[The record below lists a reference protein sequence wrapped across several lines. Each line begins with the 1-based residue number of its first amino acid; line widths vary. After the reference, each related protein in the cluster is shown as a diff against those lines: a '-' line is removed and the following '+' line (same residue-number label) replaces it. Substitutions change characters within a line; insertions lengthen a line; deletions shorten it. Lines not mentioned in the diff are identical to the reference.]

1 MQLCLLDA
9 VQECVP
15 FPQRSLGPQYVLT
28 TGGAALFLESLLHIV
43 LGEIPG
49 RGGMKKGMCAAGFK
63 LHSWCCAFLYASVC
77 LLLMLVQSNRLVIQ
91 RISLYYKHVSGVSWS
106 FHCRLF
112 KNVCLFNSH
121 VFGDPGSAGHTRPTT
136 DWSHSQRYTHIL
148 VNSSSPEYC
157 PIITPLFW
165 TPDQAFSVI
174 TLSRFFLCLFP
185 PVVVISLRTLS
196 PFLHHVVSPSLV
208 LRRPLT
214 SLLLLGITA
223 NFSISHCRKSNN
235 PWIKEKISFGML
247 HYFIL
252 KDSLC
257 AKYKLIQIEAFSQW
271 SRWFTVFN
279 TEERLRDNQSEQR

>member
-121 VFGDPGSAGHTRPTT
+121 VFGDPGSAGHTRPTA

-148 VNSSSPEYC
+148 VNSSSPDYC
-157 PIITPLFW
+157 PIIIIILNTRSSIFCDYTEQILPLS
-165 TPDQAFSVI
+165 FSSCCSDFLKD
-174 TLSRFFLCLFP
+174 TLSIP
-185 PVVVISLRTLS
+185 PPCGL
-196 PFLHHVVSPSLV
+196 
-208 LRRPLT
+208 
-214 SLLLLGITA
+214 
-223 NFSISHCRKSNN
+223 SISC
-235 PWIKEKISFGML
+235 PEKTS
-247 HYFIL
+247 H
-252 KDSLC
+252 
-257 AKYKLIQIEAFSQW
+257 FS
-271 SRWFTVFN
+271 SP
-279 TEERLRDNQSEQR
+279 LRYHRQL